1 MSNESLESAL
11 TRLMANY
18 SMEEIVSTSQK
29 IEKNKNINKQIE
41 YYRNIVNNTT
51 ACDEERLAALVTVM
65 MAKVEPNVEIDEIY
79 EMSQE
84 MADDLVPGYLAMK
97 ESTMDQ
103 MKMLEDI
110 VGGARG

>member
-79 EMSQE
+79 EMSKE

-97 ESTMDQ
+97 ESTKDQ

-110 VGGARG
+110 LFGGRG

>member
-29 IEKNKNINKQIE
+29 IEKNKNVDKRIE
-41 YYRNIVNNTT
+41 YYRDIVNNTM
-51 ACDEERLAALVTVM
+51 ACDEARLAALVTVM
-65 MAKVEPNVEIDEIY
+65 MAKVEPNVDIDEIY
-79 EMSQE
+79 EMSKE

-97 ESTMDQ
+97 ESTADW

-110 VGGARG
+110 LRVARG